1 MDGRLSAAEIHGSLA
16 RLQVRTDR
24 AESGHHF
31 VLAWAFLAGA
41 FSVAAVL
48 AAVRAVDP
56 GRRAA
61 ENVPTHHYM
70 PVPINSRN
78 DWS

>member
-16 RLQVRTDR
+16 RLQVRADR
-24 AESGHHF
+24 AESRHHF

-41 FSVAAVL
+41 FSLAAVV

-61 ENVPTHHYM
+61 DVPTHSYM
-70 PVPINSRN
+70 PVPVNNRN